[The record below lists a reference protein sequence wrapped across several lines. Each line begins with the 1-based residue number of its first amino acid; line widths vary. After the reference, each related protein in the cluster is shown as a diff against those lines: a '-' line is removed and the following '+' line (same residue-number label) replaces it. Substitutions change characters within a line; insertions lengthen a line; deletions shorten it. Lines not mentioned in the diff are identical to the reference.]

1 MQFRGGVTSRG
12 DAEPTAYVAA
22 DPAAEAA
29 LEQALQSAG
38 GAFTCQADPGN
49 SWNVNK
55 PKNFNV
61 VGSAGATIATIHLKS
76 SKEPVTVTLPDG
88 RHAFVLTKSGEYA
101 NGITILNATL
111 AGKPVKTKPVLSC
124 TAMCEGQ
131 LGAPTEIR
139 GAQGEGI
146 LSFESP
152 KLPWVFP
159 FLLVTACLGA
169 FCVDC
174 MAGNPKFLLTK
185 NYVQVGHIDK
195 SKDGWTIV
203 AANQDA
209 RILKEAVLLMAYAE
223 YYNAYASDGG
233 GGGAVVVF

>member
-12 DAEPTAYVAA
+12 DAEPTASMYVAA

-49 SWNVNK
+49 SWNVSK

-101 NGITILNATL
+101 NGIAVLNATL
-111 AGKPVKTKPVLSC
+111 AG
-124 TAMCEGQ
+124 
-131 LGAPTEIR
+131 
-139 GAQGEGI
+139 
-146 LSFESP
+146 
-152 KLPWVFP
+152 
-159 FLLVTACLGA
+159 
-169 FCVDC
+169 
-174 MAGNPKFLLTK
+174 
-185 NYVQVGHIDK
+185 
-195 SKDGWTIV
+195 
-203 AANQDA
+203 NQ
-209 RILKEAVLLMAYAE
+209 
-223 YYNAYASDGG
+223 
-233 GGGAVVVF
+233 